1 MGLKEV
7 ALLKELEEN
16 DPENKYNCIRLLD
29 HFEDRDHL
37 CLVFEPMT
45 GGNLREVLKKYGTK
59 IGNFCFLEIFFLP
72 PIFFFMS
79 KFFYHHQKHFF
90 LY

>member
-7 ALLKELEEN
+7 QLLKELDAA

-59 IGNFCFLEIFFLP
+59 IGE
-72 PIFFFMS
+72 
-79 KFFYHHQKHFF
+79 
-90 LY
+90 